1 MCMARASDLSCLSL
15 SHAST
20 ELDDVMNKQETDVEL
35 TDSMPRAARVQRCRV
50 VAAP

>member
-1 MCMARASDLSCLSL
+1 MIYPVFPSATRPRS
-15 SHAST
+15 
-20 ELDDVMNKQETDVEL
+20 DDVMNKQETDVEL